1 MRGVLFIAILAFY
14 ADVDG
19 ASAAAGTGST
29 GLRASSRQRG
39 GDRGGSTAVDRALTA
54 RKIAE
59 RRKRRDDAVPPDH
72 GRSTGGVDSPTV
84 VIGAV
89 LGERRDGTEGQPYGA
104 EGGQW
109 ESDEEEEENEEEYD
123 DDDDDDDW
131 GDEDDDGG
139 GGGGAI
145 DSLDDDEFD
154 DLEEHGGAGAYDSR
168 GRRDSGR
175 YSSDSRRRPAPGRGP
190 QGPKAG
196 ALAGG
201 GARSSSNRR
210 AYYDDGFGGGSGGGG
225 GGSRSR
231 RGAGASSPS
240 SMQKTKATG
249 GVMKSVGK
257 ATGKSMKAMVHALQP
272 KSVGLGEILDT
283 WKIEQVVGKP
293 PGRVTKCAATVEFR
307 RDGTV
312 ATSFDGRETVS
323 DFTFRA
329 HAWPRA
335 CTIEFEAKAFQG
347 PWDEEP
353 VWKVYKGSFSRKL
366 LDPKI
371 IMLEGTIY
379 DVTGK
384 MMWKRRVKSGKFT
397 ARRRP
402 SRVTRGGGDRAD
414 PGRKKSAR
422 RAYEEEEQEEGW
434 GVSGDGGARAGSGR
448 RSSGSGGGGGGGGS
462 GGKRRKSGTRARSS
476 SSSGSGKKSRSR
488 SNRDEF

>member
-14 ADVDG
+14 ATVDG
-19 ASAAAGTGST
+19 ASAAAGTGGT
-29 GLRASSRQRG
+29 GPRASSRQRG
-39 GDRGGSTAVDRALTA
+39 GDRRGSSAVDRALTA

-59 RRKRRDDAVPPDH
+59 RRKRQDDAVPPDH

-89 LGERRDGTEGQPYGA
+89 LGERRDGTEGQQSYGA

-109 ESDEEEEENEEEYD
+109 ESDEEEEENEEEEYDD

-139 GGGGAI
+139 GDGGAI

-154 DLEEHGGAGAYDSR
+154 DFSEEHGGAGAYDSR

-210 AYYDDGFGGGSGGGG
+210 AYYDDGFGGGSGGGR
-225 GGSRSR
+225 SRSR

-283 WKIEQVVGKP
+283 WKIEQVIGKP

-414 PGRKKSAR
+414 PGRKKSSR

-434 GVSGDGGARAGSGR
+434 GVSEDGGAGAGSGR
-448 RSSGSGGGGGGGGS
+448 RSSGSGGGS
-462 GGKRRKSGTRARSS
+462 GDKRRKSGTRSRSGSS
-476 SSSGSGKKSRSR
+476 SRGGKKSRSR
-488 SNRDEF
+488 STRDEF

>member
-14 ADVDG
+14 TDVDG

-29 GLRASSRQRG
+29 GPRASGKRRG
-39 GDRGGSTAVDRALTA
+39 GDRGSSSAVDRAFTA

-59 RRKRRDDAVPPDH
+59 RRRRQDDAVPPDH

-89 LGERRDGTEGQPYGA
+89 LGERRDGAEGQQSYGA

-109 ESDEEEEENEEEYD
+109 ESDEEEENEEEEYD

-139 GGGGAI
+139 GDGGAI

-154 DLEEHGGAGAYDSR
+154 DFSEEHGGAGAYDSR
-168 GRRDSGR
+168 RRRDSGR
-175 YSSDSRRRPAPGRGP
+175 YSSGSRRRPAPGRRP

-196 ALAGG
+196 ALAGD

-210 AYYDDGFGGGSGGGG
+210 AYYDDGFGGGSGGGR
-225 GGSRSR
+225 SRSR
-231 RGAGASSPS
+231 TGAGASSPS

-353 VWKVYKGSFSRKL
+353 VWKVYKVCS
-366 LDPKI
+366 
-371 IMLEGTIY
+371 
-379 DVTGK
+379 
-384 MMWKRRVKSGKFT
+384 
-397 ARRRP
+397 
-402 SRVTRGGGDRAD
+402 
-414 PGRKKSAR
+414 
-422 RAYEEEEQEEGW
+422 
-434 GVSGDGGARAGSGR
+434 
-448 RSSGSGGGGGGGGS
+448 
-462 GGKRRKSGTRARSS
+462 
-476 SSSGSGKKSRSR
+476 
-488 SNRDEF
+488 